1 MALRRRSS
9 LLSPLALVL
18 FFSFGGASV
27 KCAQQPPSASEE
39 KKPEKPGPPEPVT
52 IRIEVTAGDNNKPV
66 EAASIYVRY
75 NEAHKI
81 KADKLVEMNVK
92 TTPEGRARVPLVPK
106 GKILIQVIAKGYQ
119 TFGDTF
125 EVNEA
130 EKTIEVKLNPPQP
143 QVSAH
148 Q

>member
-106 GKILIQVIAKGYQ
+106 GKILIQVIAPGWK
-119 TFGDTF
+119 TFGKWFDLTEDNQVF
-125 EVNEA
+125 
-130 EKTIEVKLNPPQP
+130 KIHLDRPPKWY
-143 QVSAH
+143 
-148 Q
+148 

>member
-1 MALRRRSS
+1 M
-9 LLSPLALVL
+9 LSPLALVL

-106 GKILIQVIAKGYQ
+106 GKILIQVIAPGWK
-119 TFGDTF
+119 TFGKWFDLTEDNQVF
-125 EVNEA
+125 
-130 EKTIEVKLNPPQP
+130 KIHLDRPPKWY
-143 QVSAH
+143 
-148 Q
+148 